1 MRSSLLLV
9 GVLALVSGAN
19 VGENDGGFSCPGGGN
34 HVCGNDS
41 PRALEIECGTML
53 KPEPTGGP
61 KTLFATFN
69 GGPGPTGGVQC
80 GTENLLDVLS
90 ETGVHGSFFL
100 SAASLN
106 PAIQCAAGDVSCV
119 RPALKNLFKMVRAG
133 HFVGTLGYGSHTLEQ
148 GVTAPDAAC
157 SFVDAC
163 KNKQDVTWGA
173 SVLRQE
179 IACNGTSVCATDTG
193 IHRIGLDKLT
203 GYAAIETAAT
213 AADVFVRL
221 PGVNAWRMPGRHST
235 DDIAVDHGDATT
247 GAMSLCQSVS
257 TCAGR
262 PYVPSDCGSYS
273 APALQVAV
281 AREDRGDSGA
291 TQGTFHEDFSCL
303 PQICTGD
310 CNNKFDD
317 TKCTCDP
324 PMRKT
329 KGGSAWPEYFTEKA
343 EEGQARFSYPWDQKT
358 LDTSVITG
366 DPARRFRIA
375 QRVADMLYGYNC
387 SYADG
392 SANAELGCE
401 SKHSFNGAGL
411 EGYSFSCAWDPNSKC
426 LYPDEANLP
435 TDLASCEWLKH
446 NNNTLPFPDARRGIL
461 DGLYERVVFGHDE
474 SARWVGNATLVQLQN
489 MLNGTRLGSP
499 AQGYVKTYKDI
510 INEVALWPACEQQPG
525 ASNGGDG
532 SCTPYSI
539 GSEQNP
545 GLLARLFQG
554 TADGGRDIDPNEAEL
569 FQKDPKTWSICRM
582 VANVENDPNA
592 ERKVVLSTFDAY
604 LNGTG
609 DGSAE
614 QGGVASN
621 QGGQC
626 MLRSLIKLLQHRGHT
641 FDTAQNYDKTVAF
654 APRYPKGN
662 WTFVLLVGLVCLT
675 YLLRLLWY
683 AFFWLKSCMH
693 KKADE
698 DAAAEAVRA
707 AEDEEADADRN
718 KCVWLRSSNV
728 AKYVMGSSVSG
739 IGPRQDITGVVAYV
753 EADVRGAAQG
763 PGVVG
768 VMPEEEGGGGGG
780 AAAKKAVLPA
790 ALGGDQTVA
799 MTLDMAKA
807 STKKFLP
814 GGNAGAYDSDADAM
828 RVQQNLLVGFNELK
842 AGMKELSQRTPLLE
856 IARDAYTRGGGKLK
870 AECTSGVD
878 AKTRLLRLAGE
889 RALKFAGQLDTLA
902 SRKQGSSRSDAVRLA
917 NPLFRGKHV
926 FLLDDDIDNAGELRY
941 YTTPQAVEQQG
952 AYDQTVA
959 RHGQGAGPGGGAGRM
974 TTLKTSNTAKYS
986 VGQPFANASL
996 AGVVARIETDN
1007 GSAPPHH
1014 SGAGRLTIQEPA
1026 AAPMQVA
1033 PTPVDSKLR
1042 TSNVGKYRVG
1052 QQVSGMGPSQ
1062 LTGTIV
1068 QLVPDN
1074 GSAPP
1079 MGPGHIVIRGVPAA
1093 TGMGAIG
1100 GGAAV
1105 PMGGITKKFFPGAA
1119 PSGNAGGTAVDYA
1132 PQPVGVLWPA
1142 MARAGVDA
1150 DFQSRSWQT
1159 ISRALSAQVAATDE
1173 LLQLLQS
1180 DLRVLDPASGQLGGG
1195 AAAAAAAAASGRRQ
1209 LTSDRVQSLL
1219 QRGADG
1225 GVTDTQGDGSTLL
1238 HLAARSSDPHLIATL
1253 LGTGPAGGGCLRAV
1267 DMKGRLPMEYAW
1279 YGAARA
1285 LQKLGVRGFENIN
1298 ECWRR
1303 FDEKAHAVLADAA
1316 LAQRSVEVLCFRMLF
1331 RAMGNSANAAALAFG
1346 ESGGADGAA
1355 LEQTLRFGLYTAVTS
1370 PDPRNMARDSFLLR
1384 QVRTYLRGFSRLLLT
1399 LDGSPPTRLA
1409 LTSLLVAAGARPRRA
1424 GRHHEHAPDGGAHDV
1439 QRGRGRAARHAVRA
1453 AARLRVPVFSRGAA
1467 RPRSVG
1473 GGAACDEG
1481 GAGRRRRGRGQRLR
1495 LAGRGAPPLV
1505 QRRGDGAGVAASG
1518 GVHRLGRQDQ
1528 DPPVVAGV
1536 PRQARPV
1543 RPLGD
1548 APVLARARA
1557 LAAPLREDR
1566 APQVPAPRSRD
1577 RGGRHR
1583 DVPDAGDTRTQGA
1596 QRGQARLAPL
1606 GLQRP
1611 RAAAQ
1616 AALPHD
1622 AGRGHDAHTGGCVP
1636 AAARHG
1642 AQPAGAY

>member
-1 MRSSLLLV
+1 
-9 GVLALVSGAN
+9 
-19 VGENDGGFSCPGGGN
+19 
-34 HVCGNDS
+34 
-41 PRALEIECGTML
+41 
-53 KPEPTGGP
+53 
-61 KTLFATFN
+61 
-69 GGPGPTGGVQC
+69 
-80 GTENLLDVLS
+80 
-90 ETGVHGSFFL
+90 
-100 SAASLN
+100 
-106 PAIQCAAGDVSCV
+106 
-119 RPALKNLFKMVRAG
+119 
-133 HFVGTLGYGSHTLEQ
+133 
-148 GVTAPDAAC
+148 
-157 SFVDAC
+157 
-163 KNKQDVTWGA
+163 
-173 SVLRQE
+173 
-179 IACNGTSVCATDTG
+179 
-193 IHRIGLDKLT
+193 
-203 GYAAIETAAT
+203 
-213 AADVFVRL
+213 
-221 PGVNAWRMPGRHST
+221 MPGRHST
-235 DDIAVDHGDATT
+235 DDITVDHGDTTT
-247 GAMSLCQSVS
+247 GAMSLCKSVS

-273 APALQVAV
+273 APRLQVAV
-281 AREDRGDSGA
+281 AREDRDPAGGA

-310 CNNKFDD
+310 CKDKSD
-317 TKCTCDP
+317 TKKCTCDP
-324 PMRKT
+324 PML
-329 KGGSAWPEYFTEKA
+329 KGSTPWPVYFTETPK
-343 EEGQARFSYPWDQKT
+343 EGQAEFSYPWDQKT

-366 DPARRFRIA
+366 DPKRRFRIA

-392 SANAELGCE
+392 SANTKLGCADGN
-401 SKHSFNGAGL
+401 SFNGNGL
-411 EGYSFSCAWDPNSKC
+411 QGYSFSCAWDPNSKC
-426 LYPDEANLP
+426 LYPDEANLI
-435 TDLASCEWLKH
+435 TDLESCAWLKQ
-446 NNNTLPFPDARRGIL
+446 NKNTPPFPPGRRGIL

-474 SARWVGNATLVQLQN
+474 SARWVGNATLVQLQS

-499 AQGYVKTYKDI
+499 AQGSSGLYAKTYKDI
-510 INEVALWPACEQQPG
+510 INEVALWPACEQQEG
-525 ASNGGDG
+525 SGEGGDG

-545 GLLARLFQG
+545 GLLARLFRG
-554 TADGGRDIDPNEAEL
+554 TADGGRDIDPTEANI
-569 FQKDPKTWSICRM
+569 FKKDPKTWSICRM
-582 VANVENDPNA
+582 VANVENDPNPL
-592 ERKVVLSTFDAY
+592 RKVVLSTFDAY

-609 DGSAE
+609 DGSSAG

-626 MLRSLIKLLQHRGHT
+626 MLRSLITLLKHRGHT
-641 FDTAQNYDKTVAF
+641 FDTAQNYDKSVAF

-662 WTFVLLVGLVCLT
+662 WTFVLLVSLVCLA

-683 AFFWLKSCMH
+683 AFFWLRSCMH
-693 KKADE
+693 TKADE
-698 DAAAEAVRA
+698 DAAAEAARA

-768 VMPEEEGGGGGG
+768 VMPGEEGGGGGG
-780 AAAKKAVLPA
+780 AAAKKAAGAVLPA

-814 GGNAGAYDSDADAM
+814 GGNAAAYDSDADAM

-856 IARDAYTRGGGKLK
+856 IARDAYMRGGGKLK

-902 SRKQGSSRSDAVRLA
+902 SRKQGSSRNDAVRLA

-926 FLLDDDIDNAGELRY
+926 FLLDDDIDNAGSLRY

-959 RHGQGAGPGGGAGRM
+959 RHGQGGAGGPGGQGGAGRS

-1007 GSAPPHH
+1007 GSVPPHH

-1026 AAPMQVA
+1026 APQQVGTPGGTAMQPA

-1100 GGAAV
+1100 GAGAAV
-1105 PMGGITKKFFPGAA
+1105 PMGGITKKFFPGAS

-1132 PQPVGVLWPA
+1132 PQQVGVLWPA

-1180 DLRVLDPASGQLGGG
+1180 DLRLLDPASGQLGGVG
-1195 AAAAAAAAASGRRQ
+1195 GGAAAAAAAAAAASGRRQ

-1238 HLAARSSDPHLIATL
+1238 HLATRSSDPHLLAML
-1253 LGTGPAGGGCLRAV
+1253 LGSGPAGAGCLRAV
-1267 DMKGRLPMEYAW
+1267 DVKGRLPMEYAW

-1285 LQKLGVRGFENIN
+1285 LRKLGVRGFENIN

-1303 FDEKAHAVLADAA
+1303 FDEKAHAVLADAS

-1346 ESGGADGAA
+1346 ESGGADCAA

-1384 QVRTYLRGFSRLLLT
+1384 QVRTY
-1399 LDGSPPTRLA
+1399 
-1409 LTSLLVAAGARPRRA
+1409 
-1424 GRHHEHAPDGGAHDV
+1424 
-1439 QRGRGRAARHAVRA
+1439 
-1453 AARLRVPVFSRGAA
+1453 
-1467 RPRSVG
+1467 
-1473 GGAACDEG
+1473 
-1481 GAGRRRRGRGQRLR
+1481 
-1495 LAGRGAPPLV
+1495 
-1505 QRRGDGAGVAASG
+1505 
-1518 GVHRLGRQDQ
+1518 
-1528 DPPVVAGV
+1528 
-1536 PRQARPV
+1536 
-1543 RPLGD
+1543 
-1548 APVLARARA
+1548 
-1557 LAAPLREDR
+1557 
-1566 APQVPAPRSRD
+1566 
-1577 RGGRHR
+1577 
-1583 DVPDAGDTRTQGA
+1583 
-1596 QRGQARLAPL
+1596 
-1606 GLQRP
+1606 
-1611 RAAAQ
+1611 
-1616 AALPHD
+1616 
-1622 AGRGHDAHTGGCVP
+1622 
-1636 AAARHG
+1636 
-1642 AQPAGAY
+1642 